1 MDMNY
6 IQISEKELN
15 ILQKRINIARGVWFS
30 METTLPET
38 QVKNILEEVF
48 NAGFKRGFE
57 EAQSI
62 LEDIGYEI
70 KKRE

>member
-1 MDMNY
+1 MNY

-15 ILQKRINIARGVWFS
+15 ILQKRINIARGLWLS
-30 METTLPET
+30 MDTALPET
-38 QVKNILEEVF
+38 RIKNILEEVF